1 MSLQRKRR
9 RRKKEPNEKERNSST
24 GQINKFPSRMNMPS
38 RLLNGLAAVDAGMQ
52 MPTKQGA
59 LLAIIAIRNV
69 LVHRRDWASALDLN
83 K

>member
-1 MSLQRKRR
+1 
-9 RRKKEPNEKERNSST
+9 
-24 GQINKFPSRMNMPS
+24 MNMPS